1 MSSPAPRTSQ
11 RKRRNTGGERRL
23 LECPALEQWP
33 SAQRK
38 QTTPEGAN
46 RMTSLDDPELLYM
59 GACPTTSGLVEGH
72 RSEHDRFEVDGANAA
87 RDVLREHG
95 NALRTVRDAIALHR
109 AQTRTIAG
117 GDQALA
123 TRLRRPRP

>member
-46 RMTSLDDPELLYM
+46 RMTSLDEPELLYM
-59 GACPTTSGLVEGH
+59 GAMSHDIGLVEGH
-72 RSEHDRFEVDGANAA
+72 RSEHDR
-87 RDVLREHG
+87 LRSTG
-95 NALRTVRDAIALHR
+95 PT
-109 AQTRTIAG
+109 
-117 GDQALA
+117 
-123 TRLRRPRP
+123 PRVTSYASTAMRCGPCG

>member
-1 MSSPAPRTSQ
+1 M
-11 RKRRNTGGERRL
+11 
-23 LECPALEQWP
+23 
-33 SAQRK
+33 
-38 QTTPEGAN
+38 TPNCSTWA
-46 RMTSLDDPELLYM
+46 R
-59 GACPTTSGLVEGH
+59 CPTTSGLVEGH

-109 AQTRTIAG
+109 AQTRTIAR

-123 TRLRRPRP
+123 NRFRRPPCLTVGSGSICEQRTTNASRARVASFEHSLRVG